1 MPRLPKTVMLFVLF
15 AAVSLLTRWL
25 SLVVDVFD
33 VDEAAHVV
41 GSWELLRGK
50 VLYADFVNNKP
61 PLLYV
66 YYALAQA
73 AFGRGLIAVHLA
85 TALVIVPATAL
96 AASAFF
102 GHDRR
107 GLTAG
112 LLYLVYGA
120 SFLAHDML
128 ASNTEILLL
137 LPSAWAVVLVRDEA
151 RARSGGRW
159 AAAGA
164 LLGIAFLLK
173 YQAVAWLPALG
184 LAAAAA
190 SPPAGRSGRAG
201 RLALL
206 VAGFALPLVATYLW
220 FQALGAAKAL
230 VYWTLWNNA
239 RYSANP
245 ISVKEAAGRAAAALL
260 PFLLVTAPLW
270 WAARASRAM
279 RSRHERML
287 FGGLLAGASVAV
299 LWGLRFFPHYLVQL
313 YWPLAVAAAPAVEG
327 LLLQGRRARLF
338 LAWTAAML
346 LGFGAA
352 NAYLYLGG
360 PRVYRERDPVF
371 RRVADRLSRDPCH
384 AGASLFVWGNAPM
397 FYYYSGL
404 APASRFVVMAQ
415 SQLTGYVSGNLGAGR
430 DRRAIVPEHW
440 DWLMADLERA
450 RATYILDTEPAGIF
464 RWDRYPVRDFPR
476 LATYLDRHY
485 ERLEEVDHVV
495 IHRRRGC
502 SGSRSDGGSD

>member
-1 MPRLPKTVMLFVLF
+1 MPISWTTSRR
-15 AAVSLLTRWL
+15 SLR
-25 SLVVDVFD
+25 
-33 VDEAAHVV
+33 
-41 GSWELLRGK
+41 LLRAGAGG
-50 VLYADFVNNKP
+50 V
-61 PLLYV
+61 
-66 YYALAQA
+66 
-73 AFGRGLIAVHLA
+73 RTGLIAVHLT
-85 TALVIVPATAL
+85 TALVTVPATAL

-102 GHDRR
+102 GHHRR
-107 GLTAG
+107 GLTAA

-128 ASNTEILLL
+128 ASNAEILLL

-151 RARSGGRW
+151 RARSGGRL

-173 YQAVAWLPALG
+173 YQAAVWLPALG
-184 LAAAAA
+184 LAAVRA
-190 SPPAGRSGRAG
+190 SPPAGRSARAG

-206 VAGFALPLVATYLW
+206 VAGFAVPLAATYFW
-220 FQALGAAKAL
+220 FQARGAAPAL

-239 RYSANP
+239 RYAANP
-245 ISVKEAAGRAAAALL
+245 ISASEAAGRAAAALL

-270 WAARASRAM
+270 WAARASRTM
-279 RSRHERML
+279 LSRHERRL
-287 FGGLLAGASVAV
+287 LGGLLAGASVAV
-299 LWGLRFFPHYLVQL
+299 LLGLRFFPHYLVQL
-313 YWPLAVAAAPAVEG
+313 YWPLAVAAAPAVEAR
-327 LLLQGRRARLF
+327 LLQGRKGRLF

-352 NAYLYLGG
+352 NAYLYLGD
-360 PRVYRERDPVF
+360 PRVYRERDPVY
-371 RRVADRLSRDPCH
+371 RRVAERLARDACH
-384 AGASLFVWGNAPM
+384 PGGSLFVWGYAPM

-404 APASRFVVMAQ
+404 PPASRFVVMAQ
-415 SQLTGYVSGNLGAGR
+415 SRLTGYVSGNLGMSR
-430 DRRAIVPEHW
+430 DRRGIVPEHW

-476 LATYLDRHY
+476 LAAYLDRNY
-485 ERLEEVDHVV
+485 ERLDEVDGVV

-502 SGSRSDGGSD
+502 AGSRSMP

>member
-1 MPRLPKTVMLFVLF
+1 MPPLVRSPLVLFALF

-25 SLVVDVFD
+25 SLAVDVLD
-33 VDEAAHVV
+33 VDEAAHAV
-41 GSWELLRGK
+41 GSWELMRGK

-85 TALVIVPATAL
+85 TALLTVPATAL

-102 GHDRR
+102 GHGRR
-107 GLTAG
+107 GLIAG

-137 LPSAWAVVLVRDEA
+137 LPSAWAVVLVKDEV
-151 RARSGGRW
+151 RARSGGRL

-184 LAAAAA
+184 LAAAVA
-190 SPPAGRSGRAG
+190 PPRPGWTARAG

-206 VAGFALPLVATYLW
+206 AAGFAAPLAATYLW
-220 FQALGAAKAL
+220 FRAQGAAHAL

-239 RYSANP
+239 RYTANP
-245 ISVKEAAGRAAAALL
+245 ISLEEAAGRAAASVL
-260 PFLLVTAPLW
+260 PFLVVTAPLW
-270 WAARASRAM
+270 WAARRSRGM
-279 RSRHERML
+279 LSRHERL
-287 FGGLLAGASVAV
+287 LLGGLLAGAAVAV
-299 LWGLRFFPHYLVQL
+299 FWGLRFFPHYLVQL
-313 YWPLAVAAAPAVEG
+313 YWPLAVAAAPAVETS
-327 LLLQGRRARLF
+327 LLRGRKGRLF

-346 LGFGAA
+346 LGFTAA

-360 PRVYRERDPVF
+360 SRVYRERDPVF
-371 RRVADRLSRDPCH
+371 RRVAERLSRDVCYP
-384 AGASLFVWGNAPM
+384 GGSLFVWGYAPM

-404 APASRFVVMAQ
+404 APASRFVVLPQ
-415 SQLTGYVSGNLGAGR
+415 SRLTGYVSGNLGAGR
-430 DRRAIVPEHW
+430 DRDAIVPEHW
-440 DWLMADLERA
+440 DWLMADLDRSQ
-450 RATYILDTEPAGIF
+450 ATYILDTEPAGIF

-476 LATYLDRHY
+476 LLAYLDGNY
-485 ERLEEVDHVV
+485 ELIDEVDRVR

-502 SGSRSDGGSD
+502 AGFRPEP

>member
-1 MPRLPKTVMLFVLF
+1 MPRLAPKTVLLFALF

-25 SLVVDVFD
+25 SLVVDVLD

-41 GSWELLRGK
+41 GSWELMRGRL
-50 VLYADFVNNKP
+50 LYADFVDNKP

-73 AFGRGLIAVHLA
+73 AFGQGLIAVHLA
-85 TALVIVPATAL
+85 TALVTVPATAL

-151 RARSGGRW
+151 RARSGGRL

-173 YQAVAWLPALG
+173 YQAVVWLPALG

-190 SPPAGRSGRAG
+190 SPPAAKSARAG

-206 VAGFALPLVATYLW
+206 VAGFAVPLVATYFW
-220 FQALGAAKAL
+220 FQARGAAQAL

-239 RYSANP
+239 RY
-245 ISVKEAAGRAAAALL
+245 
-260 PFLLVTAPLW
+260 
-270 WAARASRAM
+270 
-279 RSRHERML
+279 
-287 FGGLLAGASVAV
+287 
-299 LWGLRFFPHYLVQL
+299 
-313 YWPLAVAAAPAVEG
+313 WPTPS
-327 LLLQGRRARLF
+327 
-338 LAWTAAML
+338 
-346 LGFGAA
+346 
-352 NAYLYLGG
+352 
-360 PRVYRERDPVF
+360 P
-371 RRVADRLSRDPCH
+371 
-384 AGASLFVWGNAPM
+384 
-397 FYYYSGL
+397 
-404 APASRFVVMAQ
+404 
-415 SQLTGYVSGNLGAGR
+415 
-430 DRRAIVPEHW
+430 
-440 DWLMADLERA
+440 
-450 RATYILDTEPAGIF
+450 
-464 RWDRYPVRDFPR
+464 
-476 LATYLDRHY
+476 
-485 ERLEEVDHVV
+485 
-495 IHRRRGC
+495 
-502 SGSRSDGGSD
+502 